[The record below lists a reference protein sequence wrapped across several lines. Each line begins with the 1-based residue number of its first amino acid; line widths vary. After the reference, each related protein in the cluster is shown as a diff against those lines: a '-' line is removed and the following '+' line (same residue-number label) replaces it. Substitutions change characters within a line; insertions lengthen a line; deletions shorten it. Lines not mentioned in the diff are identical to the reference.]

1 MLNITIDP
9 ILLFTV
15 LVIFGLEV
23 TSQNNSDNI
32 MATSV
37 RILPSAPNDYAK
49 SICNVSVAPKSYK
62 QMNTKCF
69 LAVIN
74 IYLQKFYN

>member
-9 ILLFTV
+9 ILLFTL
-15 LVIFGLEV
+15 LVIYGLAV
-23 TSQNNSDNI
+23 TAQNNSDNI

-37 RILPSAPNDYAK
+37 RILPSAPNDYAE
-49 SICNVSVAPKSYK
+49 SICNVSIAPKSYE
-62 QMNTKCF
+62 QVDTKYF